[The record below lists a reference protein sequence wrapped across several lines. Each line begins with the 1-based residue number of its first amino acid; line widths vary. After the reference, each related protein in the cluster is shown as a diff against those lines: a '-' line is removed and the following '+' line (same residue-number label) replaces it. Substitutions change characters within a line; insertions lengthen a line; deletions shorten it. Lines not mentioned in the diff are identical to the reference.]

1 MLRPMLDAL
10 PRPLAFVLRHLLIGV
25 PLAAAIALFFALAF
39 DNRFFTNFV
48 YSLCIGL
55 ICQFVIDG
63 GRRGVARL
71 MGREHWPGLPLT
83 VLIIL
88 GGVVIGIQGGYALA
102 GWLLGSP
109 IPSPGL
115 QQWRTLVIIVTVSL
129 TASAGFTLVSWG
141 RARLAASEAR
151 AERAQRA
158 AAENQL
164 RLLQSQLEPHML
176 FNTLANLRVLIGMD
190 PPRAQAMLDRLI
202 AFLRC
207 HAQASR
213 SDTAPPGRRVR
224 APGRLPGA
232 DGRAHGPA
240 AAGRAAP
247 AARPAR
253 AARAAAA
260 AAALGGEQHP
270 AWPGAPGRR
279 AAASRCAPRATATLL
294 VLTVLDTGAG
304 LAARRRTGRHRLR
317 HCTRCASAWPRCT
330 ARPHRAARPGTG
342 RRHAGPRRAAGPPAF
357 HLSSPPQAP
366 RHDHEPP
373 HRADRRRRTPAGRSA
388 ARRPGPAV
396 ARAAGGGHG
405 RRRPTGGGPG
415 AGAEAH
421 AVFPGHPH
429 AGAERPGS
437 GARAGRGL
445 AR

>member
-10 PRPLAFVLRHLLIGV
+10 PRPLAFVLRHLMIGV

-88 GGVVIGIQGGYALA
+88 GGVVVGIQGGYALA

-164 RLLQSQLEPHML
+164 KLLQSQLEPHML
-176 FNTLANLRVLIGMD
+176 FNTLANLRVLIALD
-190 PPRAQAMLDRLI
+190 PPQAQAMLDRLI
-202 AFLRC
+202 AFLR
-207 HAQASR
+207 ATLSASR
-213 SDTAPPGRRVR
+213 AQTHPLHAEFDRLGDYLALMAVRMGPRLAVAFDLPAELRDQPVPPLLLQPLVENSIQHGLEPQVAGGRIAVS
-224 APGRLPGA
+224 
-232 DGRAHGPA
+232 
-240 AAGRAAP
+240 
-247 AARPAR
+247 AARDGESIVLTVQDTGVGPGESATPAGTGFGTHQVR
-253 AARAAAA
+253 ERLS
-260 AAALGGEQHP
+260 ALYG
-270 AWPGAPGRR
+270 
-279 AAASRCAPRATATLL
+279 AAASFSLGPAPGGGTL
-294 VLTVLDTGAG
+294 
-304 LAARRRTGRHRLR
+304 ARITL
-317 HCTRCASAWPRCT
+317 P
-330 ARPHRAARPGTG
+330 
-342 RRHAGPRRAAGPPAF
+342 
-357 HLSSPPQAP
+357 
-366 RHDHEPP
+366 
-373 HRADRRRRTPAGRSA
+373 RTPT
-388 ARRPGPAV
+388 P
-396 ARAAGGGHG
+396 
-405 RRRPTGGGPG
+405 
-415 AGAEAH
+415 E
-421 AVFPGHPH
+421 
-429 AGAERPGS
+429 
-437 GARAGRGL
+437 
-445 AR
+445 